1 MVVTEMN
8 DAYRSD
14 KLPPTVSVWAI
25 VACVRFCITSK
36 PTGSE
41 KQRWSDK

>member
-1 MVVTEMN
+1 MN

-25 VACVRFCITSK
+25 AVCVRFCTTS
-36 PTGSE
+36 
-41 KQRWSDK
+41 